1 MDTEKPVV
9 SSSSSDKEAASIQV
23 PHETPLYN
31 AHIDTSGIDERKL
44 LRKIDLALIP
54 WLSFLYLL
62 SFLDRTSIGNAKSAF
77 LNDAGQLYN
86 LEDDLNIT
94 DNQYLISLTVF
105 FFSYAVFEVPSNV
118 FLKRLRPSIWLSG
131 LMLLWGVM
139 MTVQGLVHDY
149 GGLVTLF
156 ITQAMRFFLGVFEA
170 GLFPGVNYYLSCWYK
185 RSEFG
190 IRAAVFFSA
199 ATVSGAFG
207 GLLAAAI
214 AQMDGVGGKPA
225 WAWIF
230 ILEGLITVVAGVFS
244 FWIIQDF
251 PDTAKFLSETERT
264 VVVRR
269 LQSDDQFSAAGE
281 KLRWRYIKQSLF
293 DWKTWVG
300 MLIYAG
306 CDMPLYAFS
315 LFLPSIIN
323 QLGDFASNR
332 TVANLLTVPVY
343 VFACIITCLVG
354 FLADRLGNRGYFNL
368 GFYCLGAAGYIILI
382 ASRNPAVSY
391 FAVFLAACGIFPNI
405 PNTIAWMSNNVEGSY
420 KRSVTLGMVISF
432 GNINGAVSSNVYR
445 AADAP
450 WYPLGHGLVLM
461 YIGIGIVTSC
471 IYLFFVKR
479 ENAKRDRGER
489 DEIIGDSKTGHEKNG
504 QYATVAEAKRE
515 KGDEWSGYRYIL

>member
-9 SSSSSDKEAASIQV
+9 SSSSSDKEAASMQA

-31 AHIDTSGIDERKL
+31 AHVDVSGVDERKL
-44 LRKIDLALIP
+44 IRKIDFALIP

-62 SFLDRTSIGNAKSAF
+62 SFLDRTSIGNAK
-77 LNDAGQLYN
+77 LYD
-86 LEDDLNIT
+86 LEKDLGIT
-94 DNQYLISLTVF
+94 DDQYLISLTVF
-105 FFSYAVFEVPSNV
+105 FFSYAIFEVPSNV

-149 GGLVTLF
+149 GGLVT
-156 ITQAMRFFLGVFEA
+156 MRLLLGTFEA
-170 GLFPGVNYYLSCWYK
+170 GLFPGVNFYLSCWYK

-190 IRAAVFFSA
+190 IRAAIFFSA

-230 ILEGLITVVAGVFS
+230 ILEGLLTVVAGVFS
-244 FWIIQDF
+244 FWIVQDF
-251 PDTAKFLSETERT
+251 PDTAKFLSEAERT

-269 LQSDDQFSAAGE
+269 LQSDDQFSAGGE
-281 KLRWRYIKQSLF
+281 KLRWKYIRMSIL

-323 QLGDFASNR
+323 QLGQFATNR

-343 VFACIITCLVG
+343 VFACIVTCLVG
-354 FLADRLGNRGYFNL
+354 FLADRYGRRGYFNIA
-368 GFYCLGAAGYIILI
+368 FFCLGAAGYIILI
-382 ASRNPAVSY
+382 ASRNPALSY
-391 FAVFLAACGIFPNI
+391 FAVFLATCGIFPNI

-445 AADAP
+445 SEDAP

-461 YIGIGIVTSC
+461 YIAIGIITSC

-479 ENAKRDRGER
+479 ENAKRERSER

-504 QYATVAEAKRE
+504 RYDSIADAKRE
-515 KGDEWSGYRYIL
+515 KGDDYSGYRYTI